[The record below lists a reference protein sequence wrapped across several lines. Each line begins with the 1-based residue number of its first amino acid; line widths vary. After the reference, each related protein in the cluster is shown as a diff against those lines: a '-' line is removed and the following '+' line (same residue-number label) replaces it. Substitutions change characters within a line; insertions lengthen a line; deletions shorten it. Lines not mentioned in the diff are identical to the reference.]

1 MIDAELLSYATVR
14 QVEYLEQIEISGSN
28 RKAALALGIDATTID
43 KSIKRLRATA
53 AKQGHSPAHSMTHT
67 VPIGFKVKG
76 VSTLYNTKG
85 EIASQWVKSTADDQA
100 QADALSDF
108 AQMLSD
114 GVKGLS
120 PITPAPTHCNADLM
134 SVYPIGDP
142 HFGLR
147 SWVEEGGDDFSL
159 DEAERLTCSAI
170 DRLIACSPPSATAML
185 LNLGDHFHA
194 DNQSNTTTAGTVVDV
209 DGRWAKVQQ
218 VGLRSMLYAIR
229 RLLEKHEKVIFRIN
243 RGNHDKHSSY
253 ALALMI
259 DCYFHDEPR
268 VEVSLSPA
276 AAYYYLFGKV
286 LIASTHGDTLKGTAM
301 PALMAVDQP
310 EMWFQS
316 KFRYWMCGH
325 VHHSNRVEYPGAL
338 VEYFRTLAAGDAWH
352 NGQGYRSGR
361 DMCCIVMHKDFGE
374 VERHVCN
381 HAMLLQ

>member
-14 QVEYLEQIEISGSN
+14 QVEFLEQIEISGSH
-28 RKAALALGIDATTID
+28 RKAAQAMGIDATTID
-43 KSIKRLRATA
+43 KSMKRLRAVA
-53 AKQGHSPAHSMTHT
+53 AKQGHSPAHGMTKT
-67 VPIGFKVKG
+67 VPQGFKIKG
-76 VSTLYNTKG
+76 ISTLYNDKG

-100 QADALSDF
+100 QAEALNDF
-108 AQMLSD
+108 AQMLAE
-114 GVKGLS
+114 GVKGLA
-120 PITPAPTHCNADLM
+120 PITAAPLHCNTDLM

-147 SWVEEGGDDFSL
+147 SWVEEGGDNFDL

-170 DRLIACSPPSATAML
+170 DRLISCSPPSHTAML

-194 DNQSNTTTAGTVVDV
+194 DNQNNTTTAGTVVDV

-218 VGLRSMLYAIR
+218 VGLRAMLYAIQ

-259 DCYFHDEPR
+259 SCYFHAEPR

-276 AAYYYLFGKV
+276 AAYYYRFGKV
-286 LIASTHGDTLKGTAM
+286 LIGSTHGDTLKG
-301 PALMAVDQP
+301 PALASLMAVDQP
-310 EMWFQS
+310 EMWYLS
-316 KFRYWMCGH
+316 KFRYWMLGH
-325 VHHSNRVEYPGAL
+325 VHHSDRKEYPGAL

-381 HAMLLQ
+381 HAMLQ